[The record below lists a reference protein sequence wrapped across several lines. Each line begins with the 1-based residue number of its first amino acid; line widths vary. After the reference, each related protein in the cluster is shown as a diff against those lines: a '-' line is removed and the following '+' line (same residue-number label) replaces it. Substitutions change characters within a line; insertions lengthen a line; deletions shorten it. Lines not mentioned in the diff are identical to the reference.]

1 MRVLQNWQK
10 PCFETSLN
18 FRYDTIFYM
27 SKIVYILTNQSMP
40 DTIKIGITDNLERRM
55 RELDNTSTPLPF
67 ECYYAVEVQDAKVI
81 EKKIHEGLDDK
92 RVRQSREF
100 FNTSPEQAKAILEI
114 AEVMG
119 GKNVTPKEDI
129 VETSQDK
136 QALDNARKKR
146 GRIDYFG
153 ILGIQKGTTLTFLKD
168 ENITCEVADN
178 GKIIFRDKET
188 TLSGSAL
195 LITNE
200 MGYDWGQV
208 QGAGY
213 WCYEG
218 KTLRELVSEK

>member
-1 MRVLQNWQK
+1 
-10 PCFETSLN
+10 
-18 FRYDTIFYM
+18 M
-27 SKIVYILTNQSMP
+27 SKIVYILTNESMP
-40 DTIKIGITDNLERRM
+40 DTIKVGITDNLDRRV
-55 RELDNTSTPLPF
+55 RELDNTSTPLPL
-67 ECYYAVEVQDAKVI
+67 ECYYAVEVENASTI

-92 RVRQSREF
+92 RVRQNREF
-100 FNTSPEQAKAILEI
+100 FNATPEQAKAILEI

-129 VETSQDK
+129 VETPQDK
-136 QALDNARKKR
+136 QALENARKKR

-153 ILGIQKGTTLTFLKD
+153 ILGIQKGTTLTFSKD
-168 ENITCEVADN
+168 KNITCTVSDN

-208 QGAGY
+208 QGSGY
-213 WCYEG
+213 WCYQG
-218 KTLRELVSEK
+218 KTLRDLIAEK

>member
-1 MRVLQNWQK
+1 
-10 PCFETSLN
+10 
-18 FRYDTIFYM
+18 M
-27 SKIVYILTNQSMP
+27 SKIVYILTNESMP
-40 DTIKIGITDNLERRM
+40 DTSKVGITDNLDRRV

-67 ECYYAVEVQDAKVI
+67 ECYYAVEVENASAI

-92 RVRQSREF
+92 RVRQNREF
-100 FNTSPEQAKAILEI
+100 FNATPEQAKAILEI

-129 VETSQDK
+129 VETPQDK
-136 QALDNARKKR
+136 QALENARKKR

-153 ILGIQKGTTLTFLKD
+153 ILGIQKGTTLTFSKD
-168 ENITCEVADN
+168 ENITCVVSDN

-195 LITNE
+195 LVTNE
-200 MGYDWGQV
+200 VGYDWGQV

-213 WCYEG
+213 WCYQG

>member
-1 MRVLQNWQK
+1 
-10 PCFETSLN
+10 
-18 FRYDTIFYM
+18 M

-92 RVRQSREF
+92 RVRQNREF

-119 GKNVTPKEDI
+119 GKNVTPKEDV
-129 VETSQDK
+129 VETPQDK
-136 QALDNARKKR
+136 QALDNARKR
-146 GRIDYFG
+146 SGRIDYFG
-153 ILGIQKGTTLTFLKD
+153 ILGIAKGTTLTFSKD
-168 ENITCEVADN
+168 QNITCEVADN
-178 GKIIFRDKET
+178 GKVIFRGKET
-188 TLSGSAL
+188 SLSGSAL

-208 QGAGY
+208 QGSGY
-213 WCYEG
+213 WCYRG
-218 KTLRELVSEK
+218 KTLRDLISEK

>member
-1 MRVLQNWQK
+1 
-10 PCFETSLN
+10 
-18 FRYDTIFYM
+18 M

-40 DTIKIGITDNLERRM
+40 DTIKIGITDNLERRI

-67 ECYYAVEVQDAKVI
+67 ECYYAVEVQDANAI

-92 RVRQSREF
+92 RVRQNREF

-136 QALDNARKKR
+136 QALDNARKR
-146 GRIDYFG
+146 SGRIDYFG
-153 ILGIQKGTTLTFLKD
+153 ILGIVKGTTLTFSKD
-168 ENITCEVADN
+168 QNITCEVADN
-178 GKIIFRDKET
+178 GKVIFRGKET
-188 TLSGSAL
+188 SLSGSAL
-195 LITNE
+195 IVTNE

-213 WCYEG
+213 WCYQG
-218 KTLRELVSEK
+218 KTLRDLVSEK

>member
-1 MRVLQNWQK
+1 MA
-10 PCFETSLN
+10 
-18 FRYDTIFYM
+18 
-27 SKIVYILTNQSMP
+27 IVYILTNESMP
-40 DTIKIGITDNLERRM
+40 ETIKVGITENLDRRI

-67 ECYYAVEVQDAKVI
+67 ECYYAVEVENASAI

-92 RVRQSREF
+92 RIRQNREF
-100 FNTSPEQAKAILEI
+100 FNATPEQAKAILEI

-129 VETSQDK
+129 VETPQDK
-136 QALDNARKKR
+136 QALENARKKR

-153 ILGIQKGTTLTFLKD
+153 ILGIQKGTTLTFSKD
-168 ENITCEVADN
+168 ENITCVVSDN

-213 WCYEG
+213 WCYQG
-218 KTLRELVSEK
+218 KTLRDLVSEK

>member
-1 MRVLQNWQK
+1 M
-10 PCFETSLN
+10 P
-18 FRYDTIFYM
+18 
-27 SKIVYILTNQSMP
+27 IVYILTNESMP
-40 DTIKIGITDNLERRM
+40 DTIKVGITDNLDRRV

-67 ECYYAVEVQDAKVI
+67 ECYYAVEVENASAI

-92 RVRQSREF
+92 RVRQNREF
-100 FNTSPEQAKAILEI
+100 FNATPEQAKAILEI

-129 VETSQDK
+129 VETPQDK
-136 QALDNARKKR
+136 QALENARKKR

-153 ILGIQKGTTLTFLKD
+153 ILGIQKGTTLTFSKD
-168 ENITCEVADN
+168 ENITCVVSDN

-213 WCYEG
+213 WCYQG
-218 KTLRELVSEK
+218 KTLRVLVSEK

>member
-1 MRVLQNWQK
+1 
-10 PCFETSLN
+10 
-18 FRYDTIFYM
+18 M

-92 RVRQSREF
+92 RVRQNREF

-136 QALDNARKKR
+136 QALDNARKR
-146 GRIDYFG
+146 SGRIDYFG
-153 ILGIQKGTTLTFLKD
+153 ILGIAKGTTLTFSKD
-168 ENITCEVADN
+168 QNITCEVADN
-178 GKIIFRDKET
+178 GKVIFRGKET
-188 TLSGSAL
+188 SLSGSAL

-208 QGAGY
+208 QGSGY
-213 WCYEG
+213 WCYQG
-218 KTLRELVSEK
+218 RTLRDLVAEK

>member
-1 MRVLQNWQK
+1 
-10 PCFETSLN
+10 
-18 FRYDTIFYM
+18 M

-67 ECYYAVEVQDAKVI
+67 ECYYAVEVKDAKVI

-92 RVRQSREF
+92 RVRQNREF
-100 FNTSPEQAKAILEI
+100 FNTTPEQAKAILEI

-119 GKNVTPKEDI
+119 GKNVTPTEDI
-129 VETSQDK
+129 VETPQDK
-136 QALDNARKKR
+136 QALDSARKRR

-153 ILGIQKGTTLTFLKD
+153 ILGITKGTTLTFSKD
-168 ENITCEVADN
+168 ESITCEVADD
-178 GKIIFRDKET
+178 GKVIFRGKET
-188 TLSGSAL
+188 SLSGSAL

-213 WCYEG
+213 WCYQG
-218 KTLRELVSEK
+218 RTLRDLVSEK

>member
-1 MRVLQNWQK
+1 
-10 PCFETSLN
+10 
-18 FRYDTIFYM
+18 M

-81 EKKIHEGLDDK
+81 EKKIHEGLDDS
-92 RVRQSREF
+92 RIRQSREF

-119 GKNVTPKEDI
+119 GKNVTPTEDV
-129 VETSQDK
+129 VETAQDK
-136 QALDNARKKR
+136 QALDNARKR
-146 GRIDYFG
+146 SGRIDYFG
-153 ILGIQKGTTLTFLKD
+153 ILGIAKGTTLTFSKD
-168 ENITCEVADN
+168 KNITCEVADN
-178 GKIIFRDKET
+178 GKVIFRGKET
-188 TLSGSAL
+188 SLSGSAL

-208 QGAGY
+208 QGSGY
-213 WCYEG
+213 WCYRG
-218 KTLRELVSEK
+218 KTLRDLISEK

>member
-1 MRVLQNWQK
+1 MA
-10 PCFETSLN
+10 
-18 FRYDTIFYM
+18 
-27 SKIVYILTNQSMP
+27 IVYILTNESMP
-40 DTIKIGITDNLERRM
+40 DTIKVGITENLDRRV

-67 ECYYAVEVQDAKVI
+67 ECYYAVEVENASAI

-92 RVRQSREF
+92 RVRQNREF
-100 FNTSPEQAKAILEI
+100 FNATPEQAKAILEI

-129 VETSQDK
+129 VETPQDK
-136 QALDNARKKR
+136 QALENARKKR

-153 ILGIQKGTTLTFLKD
+153 ILGIQKGTTLTFSKD
-168 ENITCEVADN
+168 EKIICTVSDN

-213 WCYEG
+213 WCYQG